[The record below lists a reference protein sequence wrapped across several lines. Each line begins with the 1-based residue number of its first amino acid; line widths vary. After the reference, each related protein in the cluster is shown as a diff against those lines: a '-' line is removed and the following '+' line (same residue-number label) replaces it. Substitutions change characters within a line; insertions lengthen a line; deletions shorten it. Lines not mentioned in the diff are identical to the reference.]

1 MGRTVQCSNY
11 GTGKRFY
18 LFVCSFVSFFL
29 SFFRLLFILF
39 IYLFII

>member
-1 MGRTVQCSNY
+1 MGRTAQCSNS

-18 LFVCSFVSFFL
+18 LFVCSFVCLFVL
-29 SFFRLLFILF
+29 SFVVYF